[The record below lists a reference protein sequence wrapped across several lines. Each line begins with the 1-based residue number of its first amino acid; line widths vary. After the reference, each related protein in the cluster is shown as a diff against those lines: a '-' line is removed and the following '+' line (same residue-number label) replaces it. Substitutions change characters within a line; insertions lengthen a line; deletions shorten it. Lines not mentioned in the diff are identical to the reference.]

1 MKFYPRR
8 RRSAP
13 AIIIISLIDVLLVML
28 VFLLFTTTFKNTP
41 AVKLELP
48 ESSDAVKT
56 GASSDKPPLIVT
68 VAPSE
73 PNYFMGNRAVTA
85 DKLLSELKAA
95 RTTDPQVRLVIR
107 GDGDAP
113 WRLVVK
119 VLDFAKQSQITN
131 VRAFTKGKSGEPR

>member
-28 VFLLFTTTFKNTP
+28 VFLLFTTTFKNAP

-48 ESSDAVKT
+48 ESSEATKAGSGT
-56 GASSDKPPLIVT
+56 EKPPMIVT
-68 VAPSE
+68 VAAAE
-73 PNYFMGNRAVTA
+73 PNYFVGNRAVTA
-85 DKLLSELKAA
+85 DRLLGELKAA
-95 RTTDPQVRLVIR
+95 KTNDPQVRLVIR
-107 GDGDAP
+107 GDGDAA

-131 VRAFTKGKSGEPR
+131 VRAFTKSKGP

>member
-28 VFLLFTTTFKNTP
+28 VFLLFTTTFKNAP

-48 ESSDAVKT
+48 ESSEATKA
-56 GASSDKPPLIVT
+56 GAGPERPPMIVT
-68 VAPSE
+68 VAAAE
-73 PNYFMGNRAVTA
+73 PNYFVGNRAVTA
-85 DKLLSELKAA
+85 DRLLGELKAA
-95 RTTDPQVRLVIR
+95 KTNDPQVRLVIR
-107 GDGDAP
+107 GDGDAA

-131 VRAFTKGKSGEPR
+131 VRAFTKSKGP